1 MDLGVILAASGS
13 QPNMAMAQKARFL
26 SALGS
31 HPNIA
36 FSEKRTSLARLILEL
51 SYRSGGEPA
60 VAHRGP
66 RWPTVAGPSGPD
78 LTLFLTRQCSG

>member
-13 QPNMAMAQKARFL
+13 HPNMASAQKARFL

-36 FSEKRTSLARLILEL
+36 FSEKRTSLARLILEF
-51 SYRSGGEPA
+51 SYRSGGEPGCA
-60 VAHRGP
+60 RVCPVVPGL
-66 RWPTVAGPSGPD
+66 AGPSGPD